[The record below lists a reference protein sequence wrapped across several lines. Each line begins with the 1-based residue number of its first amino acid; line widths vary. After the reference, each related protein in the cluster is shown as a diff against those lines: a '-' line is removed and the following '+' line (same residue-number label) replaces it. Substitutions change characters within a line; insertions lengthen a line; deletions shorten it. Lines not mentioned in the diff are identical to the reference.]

1 MAAQKDGSVKLPDNV
16 SVTVGG
22 RTFQGECPE
31 RLLVPEHKLRKVVEK
46 KKGSTAV
53 KSGDKVD

>member
-16 SVTVGG
+16 SVSVGG

-46 KKGSTAV
+46 KKGSTAG
-53 KSGDKVD
+53 KPSDKAD